1 VTSSLLQLGV
11 YTGLILL
18 AALLGS
24 SIPLFRP
31 WTDAQFR
38 MLLGF
43 AAGVLLGT
51 AFLHM
56 APDAFQI
63 IGGGTGIFIL
73 AGFLG
78 LYIIEKYVAVH
89 ICEARECD
97 VHEFKTLGV
106 AAFIGLSVHA
116 LVDGLA
122 LGAAVLLS
130 AGIGPE
136 EAGAHR
142 ALGTIVFFAIFA
154 HKGPSAMAL
163 ASILKDEGRG
173 TGQILLMNVIFA
185 LMTPLGALVTLS
197 SLLVLDTRALG
208 IATAVSVGTFLH
220 ISLSDL
226 LPEVHKHLGNR
237 NRNLAAFLGGLAMM
251 ALVQLAE

>member
-1 VTSSLLQLGV
+1 MTSSVLQLIL
-11 YTGLILL
+11 YTVLILL
-18 AALLGS
+18 ATLMGS
-24 SIPLFRP
+24 VIPLFRP

-43 AAGVLLGT
+43 AAGILLGA

-63 IGGGTGIFIL
+63 IGSTTGIFIL
-73 AGFLG
+73 LGFLG

-97 VHEFKTLGV
+97 VHDIKTLGW
-106 AAFIGLSVHA
+106 AAFTGLSVHA

-122 LGAAVLLS
+122 LGSAVLLS
-130 AGIGPE
+130 AGTGLGESGPD
-136 EAGAHR
+136 R
-142 ALGTIVFFAIFA
+142 ALGTIVFFAIFT
-154 HKGPSAMAL
+154 HKGPAAMAL

-173 TGQILLMNVIFA
+173 TGRIFFMNVVFA
-185 LMTPLGALVTLS
+185 LMTPLGAFITLT
-197 SLLVLDTRALG
+197 SLLVLDVRALG

-251 ALVQLAE
+251 ALVHLAE